1 MKSARAGSVQVHIDA
16 PAQRVWAVLSD
27 LERMGEWSPE
37 CYRVEWLDGAHSP
50 ATPGARFKGWNRF
63 GWMRWSMPCEV
74 KTAVADQELSFS
86 TMARGKQLVTWFY
99 RINPSQGGVDLV
111 ESFDVHWLPLSAR
124 IAEDFLMRD
133 RDRRREESMR
143 KTLEGIKQLA
153 EVGSGS

>member
-1 MKSARAGSVQVHIDA
+1 MRSARSGSVQVHIDA
-16 PAQRVWAVLSD
+16 PAQQVWALLSD

-86 TMARGKQLVTWFY
+86 TMARGKQLVTWSY

-111 ESFDVHWLPLSAR
+111 ESFDVHWLRLSAR

-153 EVGSGS
+153 EDGSGS

>member
-1 MKSARAGSVQVHIDA
+1 MKSSRSGAVQVHIDA

-74 KTAVADQELSFS
+74 RTAVADQELSFS
-86 TMARGKQLVTWFY
+86 TMAHGKQLVTWSY
-99 RINPSQGGVDLV
+99 RINPSDGGVDLV

-153 EVGSGS
+153 EDGSGS

>member
-1 MKSARAGSVQVHIDA
+1 
-16 PAQRVWAVLSD
+16 
-27 LERMGEWSPE
+27 
-37 CYRVEWLDGAHSP
+37 
-50 ATPGARFKGWNRF
+50 
-63 GWMRWSMPCEV
+63 MPCEV

-86 TMARGKQLVTWFY
+86 TMAGGKQLVTWSY
-99 RINPSQGGVDLV
+99 RINPSDGGVDLV